1 MSPPRRTGRGLA
13 PALAVALLVAGA
25 ARAGDAH
32 PWDGLCLAEI
42 LEAGNIPVF
51 ALRNARDGDSVVFED
66 PAGGAPV
73 AVTGCT
79 REPWDWESFNADH
92 VALQTLTHTAEED
105 PRFGRTVTYRHRRR
119 GPTARIS
126 FYR

>member
-1 MSPPRRTGRGLA
+1 MRAA
-13 PALAVALLVAGA
+13 PALLAALLAAGA
-25 ARAGDAH
+25 VQAGDAH
-32 PWDGLCLAEI
+32 PWDGLCLARI
-42 LEAGNIPVF
+42 LEAGNTPIF

-66 PAGGAPV
+66 PAGGVPV

-79 REPWDWESFNADH
+79 REPWDWAAFNADH
-92 VALQTLTHTAEED
+92 VALQTRTHTAEED
-105 PRFGRTVTYRHRRR
+105 PRFATTVTYRHLRR